1 MSFDRSDKV
10 IRDEY
15 EKCLNILTDIAGMLV
30 IRRRYSEAQIMLYYI
45 QNLKDEFLLK
55 NESDYCYCSYQY
67 PNKDYEYYNLKA
79 KYINALLYFPMSQD
93 NEKVIRGKMLPNME
107 CLGRKESIK
116 ILLDMLEDI
125 KDPENSFFL
134 KYSVN
139 FLENTG
145 KENLRW
151 LALKIFKYVLLMI
164 EDITTTESNFV
175 VLSAEFYIALLHSNL
190 EEKALQGLQ
199 DLQKVQKKNHRV
211 ESS

>member
-1 MSFDRSDKV
+1 
-10 IRDEY
+10 
-15 EKCLNILTDIAGMLV
+15 
-30 IRRRYSEAQIMLYYI
+30 
-45 QNLKDEFLLK
+45 
-55 NESDYCYCSYQY
+55 
-67 PNKDYEYYNLKA
+67 
-79 KYINALLYFPMSQD
+79 
-93 NEKVIRGKMLPNME
+93 
-107 CLGRKESIK
+107 
-116 ILLDMLEDI
+116 LEDI

-175 VLSAEFYIALLHSNL
+175 VLSTEFYIALLHSNL
-190 EEKALQGLQ
+190 EKKALQGLQ